1 MRTIIKTRDF
11 SDQLIPTT
19 LNFAP
24 AELSWAAMGG
34 PKRATINVESSEQAE
49 LWRLLELLRCPV
61 TVLDDQGAPCWWGY
75 VHEAEV
81 IYNNLAI
88 GVTLDA
94 LYNRIAVAYSRIV
107 DPDETAGERA
117 TTAWAQDAESVTEY
131 GMRELLYSAG
141 STSDAHALA
150 AQAMLLASYRLP
162 TPAVTQVRAL
172 GSLSGI
178 TRSVLYCRGWYDTL
192 GWRYYEDLLTN
203 AVDTAVQAA
212 AIASAKGQF
221 LSGVSQEISGGSGIS
236 TSEYR
241 DADASALYYLEE
253 LCQMG
258 TDNNRRML
266 PRVDANRTLI
276 LEEEPTSGQPAY
288 IRSDGSLYDAFGV
301 LLNKA
306 QPPVGQWVRL
316 QDVIPG
322 SVDLNQYADPSLFF
336 LEAATYTVASDYL
349 ALTPRGVPEASDVVR
364 SQDG

>member
-11 SDQLIPTT
+11 YDQVVLTT
-19 LNFAP
+19 LDFMP
-24 AELSWAAMGG
+24 AELSWAALGG
-34 PKRATINVESSEQAE
+34 PKRATINVESSEAPE

-61 TVLDDQGAPCWWGY
+61 TVLDDHGAPCWWGY
-75 VHEAEV
+75 VHEAEIV
-81 IYNNLAI
+81 YNNI
-88 GVTLDA
+88 SVGVTLDA
-94 LYNRIAVAYSRIV
+94 LYNRVAVAYSRIV
-107 DPDETAGERA
+107 DPDEPSGERA
-117 TTAWAQDAESVTEY
+117 TTDWAQDDESADEY

-150 AQAMLLASYRLP
+150 AQAMLLASYKKP
-162 TPAVTQVRAL
+162 TPSVTQIRGISSV
-172 GSLSGI
+172 SGI
-178 TRSVLYCRGWYDTL
+178 SRSVLYCRGWYDTM

-203 AVDTAVQAA
+203 AVDTAAQAA

-253 LCQMG
+253 LCKMG
-258 TDNNRRML
+258 TVNNRRML

-276 LEEEPTSGQPAY
+276 LEEEPTSSQPAY